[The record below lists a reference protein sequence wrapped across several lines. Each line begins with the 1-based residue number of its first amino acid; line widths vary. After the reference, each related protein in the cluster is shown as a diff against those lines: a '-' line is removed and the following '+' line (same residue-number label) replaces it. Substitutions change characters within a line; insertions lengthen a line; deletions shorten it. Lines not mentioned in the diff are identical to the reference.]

1 MMADVDLLAWHGSVG
16 SSFQHTVTSGP
27 LVLALPVALVAGL
40 VSFLSPCVVPLVPGY
55 LSYVTGLTG
64 ADIDDTRDGHRQ
76 HRGRVLTG
84 SVLFVL
90 GFSAVFVASGAL
102 FGYAGGNLRAHT
114 VVVDRI
120 LGVVMIGLGLAFM
133 GLIPGL
139 QREARFHRLPAA
151 GIAGAPVLGFLFGVG
166 WTPCIGPTLGA
177 VQSLALSGSSA
188 TQGALLTF
196 AYCIGLGLPFIVTAL
211 AFRHAVGVLAVVK
224 RHYALVTRIGAAM
237 LIIVGVL
244 LLTGAWHTLVGD
256 LQSAI
261 NSYVPAV

>member
-1 MMADVDLLAWHGSVG
+1 MRADVAVLAWHGSVG

-27 LVLALPVALVAGL
+27 LVLAIPVALVAGL

-64 ADIDDTRDGHRQ
+64 ADIDDTSDGHR
-76 HRGRVLTG
+76 RGRVLAG

-177 VQSLALSGSSA
+177 VQSLAFSGSSA

-237 LIIVGVL
+237 LIAVGVL

-256 LQSAI
+256 LQSVI